1 MSGAFTA
8 VIDRLA
14 AGDSIRTAART
25 VGVPHDFARAVAA
38 EGERLGLVIAA
49 DAACGT
55 CVPASSPACAG
66 CPFGTRGGRDSR

>member
-1 MSGAFTA
+1 MRGAFGT
-8 VIDRLA
+8 VIERLA
-14 AGDSIRTAART
+14 VGDSIRTAARVT
-25 VGVPHDFARAVAA
+25 GVTHDFALAVAA

-66 CPFGTRGGRDSR
+66 CPFGTRGSRRSR

>member
-14 AGDSIRTAART
+14 AGDSIRTAARA
-25 VGVPHDFARAVAA
+25 VGVTHDFAQAVAA

-55 CVPASSPACAG
+55 CVPMSSPACAG
-66 CPFGTRGGRDSR
+66 YPFGTRGDRNPR